1 MINQDLS
8 FFYYIVLFAIYCF
21 IGWVLEVFYRSF
33 KQRKFVNAGFIFGPF
48 VPIYGI
54 GAFIVIVLQYFIQ
67 NWHFIPRYAA
77 LGLSIT
83 FVEYIVGFLAEKIFK
98 IAEVFEITEVERKR
112 LVKNK
117 TELTAGS
124 TNDYST
130 NVLRRQSSSL
140 RKPSKKR
147 TKVQAI
153 F

>member
-1 MINQDLS
+1 MS
-8 FFYYIVLFAIYCF
+8 
-21 IGWVLEVFYRSF
+21 EKFYRF
-33 KQRKFVNAGFIFGPF
+33 KNAEGQKYWLPANNEEDLKRK
-48 VPIYGI
+48 
-54 GAFIVIVLQYFIQ
+54 
-67 NWHFIPRYAA
+67 
-77 LGLSIT
+77 
-83 FVEYIVGFLAEKIFK
+83 AEKIFK

-147 TKVQAI
+147 TKDQAI

>member
-1 MINQDLS
+1 MS
-8 FFYYIVLFAIYCF
+8 
-21 IGWVLEVFYRSF
+21 EKFYRF
-33 KQRKFVNAGFIFGPF
+33 KNAEGQKYWLPANNEEDLKRK
-48 VPIYGI
+48 
-54 GAFIVIVLQYFIQ
+54 
-67 NWHFIPRYAA
+67 
-77 LGLSIT
+77 
-83 FVEYIVGFLAEKIFK
+83 AEKIFK

-147 TKVQAI
+147 TKVQTI

>member
-1 MINQDLS
+1 MS
-8 FFYYIVLFAIYCF
+8 
-21 IGWVLEVFYRSF
+21 EKFYRF
-33 KQRKFVNAGFIFGPF
+33 KNAESQKYWLPANNEEDLKRK
-48 VPIYGI
+48 
-54 GAFIVIVLQYFIQ
+54 
-67 NWHFIPRYAA
+67 
-77 LGLSIT
+77 
-83 FVEYIVGFLAEKIFK
+83 AEKIFK

>member
-1 MINQDLS
+1 MS
-8 FFYYIVLFAIYCF
+8 
-21 IGWVLEVFYRSF
+21 EKFYRF
-33 KQRKFVNAGFIFGPF
+33 KNAEGQKYWLPANNEEDLKRK
-48 VPIYGI
+48 
-54 GAFIVIVLQYFIQ
+54 
-67 NWHFIPRYAA
+67 
-77 LGLSIT
+77 
-83 FVEYIVGFLAEKIFK
+83 AEKIFK

-140 RKPSKKR
+140 KKPSKKR
-147 TKVQAI
+147 TKVQDI

>member
-1 MINQDLS
+1 MS
-8 FFYYIVLFAIYCF
+8 
-21 IGWVLEVFYRSF
+21 EKFYRF
-33 KQRKFVNAGFIFGPF
+33 KNAEGQKYWLPANNEEDLKRK
-48 VPIYGI
+48 
-54 GAFIVIVLQYFIQ
+54 
-67 NWHFIPRYAA
+67 
-77 LGLSIT
+77 
-83 FVEYIVGFLAEKIFK
+83 AEKIFK

-140 RKPSKKR
+140 RKPSKKK

>member
-1 MINQDLS
+1 MS
-8 FFYYIVLFAIYCF
+8 
-21 IGWVLEVFYRSF
+21 EKFYRF
-33 KQRKFVNAGFIFGPF
+33 KNAEGQKYWLPANNEEDLKRK
-48 VPIYGI
+48 
-54 GAFIVIVLQYFIQ
+54 
-67 NWHFIPRYAA
+67 
-77 LGLSIT
+77 
-83 FVEYIVGFLAEKIFK
+83 AEKIFK

-147 TKVQAI
+147 TKVQGI

>member
-1 MINQDLS
+1 MS
-8 FFYYIVLFAIYCF
+8 
-21 IGWVLEVFYRSF
+21 EKFYRF
-33 KQRKFVNAGFIFGPF
+33 KNAEGQKYWLPANNEEDLKRK
-48 VPIYGI
+48 
-54 GAFIVIVLQYFIQ
+54 
-67 NWHFIPRYAA
+67 
-77 LGLSIT
+77 
-83 FVEYIVGFLAEKIFK
+83 AEKIFK

-147 TKVQAI
+147 TKVQPI